1 MRINLVVA
9 LDRLGT
15 IGREGALP
23 WRLPADLR
31 RFREVTTGHPII
43 MGRRTHE
50 SIGRPLP
57 DRLNIVLTTDPNFHA
72 PGCVVVPSLDAAFGM
87 CSEVDEVMVVGGA
100 RVYAAALP
108 FASRLFLTEVDAA
121 TPGDVCF
128 PDFAREEWLE
138 VSRTSQAADDKN
150 EYACDFVVL
159 ERREGAAY
167 SSSATGVLPET

>member
-31 RFREVTTGHPII
+31 RFRDITTGHPII

-57 DRLNIVLTTDPNFHA
+57 DRLNIVLTTDPDFHA
-72 PGCVVVPSLDAAFGM
+72 PGCVVVPSLEAAFGM

-108 FASRLFLTEVDAA
+108 LTSRLFLTEVER
-121 TPGDVCF
+121 DVEADTFF
-128 PDFAREEWLE
+128 PAWERADWRE
-138 VSRTSQAADDKN
+138 VSRTPAQTPHVF
-150 EYACDFVVL
+150 FVNL
-159 ERREGAAY
+159 ERR
-167 SSSATGVLPET
+167 

>member
-100 RVYAAALP
+100 RVYATALP
-108 FASRLFLTEVDAA
+108 LASRLFLTEVDAA
-121 TPGDVCF
+121 TPGDVRF
-128 PDFAREEWLE
+128 PDFARDEWLE
-138 VSRTSQAADDKN
+138 VSRTSQPADEKN
-150 EYACDFVVL
+150 EFAYDFVVL
-159 ERREGAAY
+159 ERREVAPY

>member
-1 MRINLVVA
+1 MRINVVVA

-31 RFREVTTGHPII
+31 RFREITLGHPII

-57 DRLNIVLTTDPNFHA
+57 DRLNIVLTTDPEFRA
-72 PGCVVVPSLDAAFGM
+72 PGCVVVPSLDAALAV

-100 RVYAAALP
+100 RVYAASLP
-108 FASRLFLTEVDAA
+108 LASRLFLTEVDAA
-121 TPGDVCF
+121 TPGDVRF
-128 PDFAREEWLE
+128 PAFAREEWVE
-138 VSRTSQAADDKN
+138 VSRTSQAADEKN
-150 EYACDFVVL
+150 EFAYDFVVL
-159 ERREGAAY
+159 ERREVAPY